1 MAGMGPAPSENRR
14 RRNPDAFGVEKVT
27 VTADG
32 RTRGPALV
40 AKYGPETRAWYATWR
55 KSAQARTFTP
65 TDWQRLAM
73 LAPLVQQF
81 FDKPDV
87 KLMTEIRQNEALL
100 GATPLD
106 RLRARIAVAPKDEPT
121 RRPATRAQPAKV
133 TAISDRRR
141 RLIEG

>member
-1 MAGMGPAPSENRR
+1 MAGMGPAPSPNRR
-14 RRNPDAFGVEKVT
+14 RANADTFAADKIT

-32 RTRGPALV
+32 RTRGPALTGN
-40 AKYGPETRAWYATWR
+40 YGPETIAWYATWR

-65 TDWQRLAM
+65 TDWQRLVM
-73 LAPLVQQF
+73 IAPLVDMF
-81 FDKPDV
+81 FANPDV

-106 RLRARIAVAPKDEPT
+106 RLRARIAVQPKDEPAKASK
-121 RRPATRAQPAKV
+121 PQPAGV

>member
-1 MAGMGPAPSENRR
+1 MAGMGPAPSPNRR
-14 RRNPDAFGVEKVT
+14 RTTDTFNVEKVT

-32 RTRGPALV
+32 RTRGPAL
-40 AKYGPETRAWYATWR
+40 AADYGPEVRAWYATWR
-55 KSAQARTFTP
+55 KSAQARAFTP
-65 TDWQRLAM
+65 TDWQRLLMVAY
-73 LAPLVQQF
+73 VVE
-81 FDKPDV
+81 KPDV

-106 RLRARIAVAPKDEPT
+106 RLRARIAVEPKDEPAART
-121 RRPATRAQPAKV
+121 GSRRPAEV